1 MKRFGS
7 AAPKFPIAALA
18 VLASIFTFDEHAA
31 AKVRYAKGLI
41 VPPDA
46 GYGVPFISWDDP
58 GELPDRIDLRESGH
72 VSPVKNQGSCGSCWA
87 FAGAAVMETA
97 TLRSATTE
105 LNVSEQ
111 ELVSCDRNS
120 YGCRGGFQPFGYIV
134 KNGIGSEMDFPYK
147 AKDLSCKDVPP
158 VAKAASWANV
168 GSPDRR
174 PTDDEMRR
182 AVQDFGA
189 VWVAVAADNSWHNPK
204 PINTACSN
212 GSVNH
217 AVTIV
222 GYEKDDAGKFNF
234 IVKNSWGSDWNGD
247 GFIKSRL
254 GCDNLGKWATIVVPD
269 GSHCTAPDF
278 GLGKTMTLRG
288 GGDLSAPGL
297 DSAGLPYT
305 WRRVGKP
312 MPISDDPRRIGPSDS
327 GDYIVTTRTDCATW
341 EMMVK
346 VKTY

>member
-1 MKRFGS
+1 MKTCNLSKKLMLNGL
-7 AAPKFPIAALA
+7 AATAFASSITA
-18 VLASIFTFDEHAA
+18 VASNE
-31 AKVRYAKGLI
+31 VRYAKGLI
-41 VPPDA
+41 VPRDA
-46 GYGVPFISWDDP
+46 SYGVPFLTWNDP

-72 VSPVKNQGSCGSCWA
+72 VTPVRNQGSCGSCWA

-97 TLRSATTE
+97 MLRSSSNE

-120 YGCRGGFQPFGYIV
+120 YGCRGGWQPFAYMV
-134 KNGIGSEMDFPYK
+134 KNGIGSEADFPYK
-147 AKDLSCKDVPP
+147 AKDLSCKDIPA
-158 VAKAASWANV
+158 VAKAVSWTKIGA
-168 GSPDRR
+168 PDRR

-189 VWVAVAADNSWHNPK
+189 VWVAVAADSSWHNPK

-212 GSVNH
+212 GSINH

-234 IVKNSWGSDWNGD
+234 IVKNSWGSGWNGD
-247 GFIKSRL
+247 GYIKSRL
-254 GCDNLGKWATIVVPD
+254 GCDSLGKHATVVVPAD
-269 GSHCTAPDF
+269 SACIPPEF
-278 GLGKTMTLRG
+278 GLGKTLTLRG

-297 DSAGLPYT
+297 DAAGMTYS

-312 MPISDDPRRIGPSDS
+312 MPINDDPRRIGPSDS
-327 GDYIVTTRTDCATW
+327 GDYIVTTQNGCGTW